1 MQHFDVIGLLKRP
14 IAPLIP
20 NGRLVF
26 TSPTD
31 PFFITLKLAFVFGL
45 LFASPVVAY
54 QIWRFLAPALYE
66 RERRVIVP
74 AFSVGIVLFLGGAT
88 AAYLWVLPRALAV
101 LLSLQRQELA
111 PMITADAYF
120 GIAAQL
126 IIAFGLITELPL
138 VVTILAALGV
148 VTPRFLAKNRRYA
161 IVLSA

>member
-1 MQHFDVIGLLKRP
+1 EELRWRILYSLLAVVLCTLVGWWVVQHFDVIGLLKRP

-88 AAYLWVLPRALAV
+88 TDYNGVVARALF
-101 LLSLQRQELA
+101 LLCSLKSLYPA
-111 PMITADAYF
+111 PLTTAPVY
-120 GIAAQL
+120 
-126 IIAFGLITELPL
+126 
-138 VVTILAALGV
+138 
-148 VTPRFLAKNRRYA
+148 
-161 IVLSA
+161 